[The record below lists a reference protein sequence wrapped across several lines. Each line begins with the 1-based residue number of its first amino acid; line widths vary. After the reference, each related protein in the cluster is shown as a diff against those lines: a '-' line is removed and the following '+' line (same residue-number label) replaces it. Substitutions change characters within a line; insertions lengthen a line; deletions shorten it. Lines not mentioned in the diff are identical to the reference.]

1 MIALDTNVL
10 IRYLVRDDAQQAE
23 VAAEFLEKLPAD
35 RPGYVSTPVITELEW
50 VLRKGY
56 GFEQSAI
63 RTAITKLL
71 EVPNLVFDAEDAVR
85 MAAENRSGDFVDR
98 LVHFIGQSAGCERT
112 VTFDRKFA
120 RLPGVELLKSGA

>member
-10 IRYLVRDDAQQAE
+10 IRYLVREDAEQAE
-23 VAAEFLEKLPAD
+23 VAAEFLEKLSAE
-35 RPGYVSTPVITELEW
+35 RPGYVSTPVVTELEW

-56 GFEQSAI
+56 GFERTAI

-85 MAAENRSGDFVDR
+85 LAAESRRGNFVDR
-98 LVHFIGQSAGCERT
+98 LVHFIGEAAGCERT
-112 VTFDRKFA
+112 VTFDRNFA
-120 RLPGVELLKSGA
+120 RLPGVELLKSVD

>member
-10 IRYLVRDDAQQAE
+10 IRYLVRDDAKQAD
-23 VAAEFLEKLPAD
+23 VAAEFLQKLSAE
-35 RPGYVSTPVITELEW
+35 RPGYVSTPVVTELEW

-56 GFEQSAI
+56 GLEATAI

-85 MAAENRSGDFVDR
+85 RAAENRRGDFVDR
-98 LVHFIGQSAGCERT
+98 LIHFIGEAAGCERT
-112 VTFDRKFA
+112 VTFDRNFA
-120 RLPGVELLKSGA
+120 RLSGVERLESHD